1 MKKTIP
7 FTTISKN
14 NNNNNNKILGTKFNQ
29 EGESPVLPAL

>member
-7 FTTISKN
+7 FTTVSK
-14 NNNNNNKILGTKFNQ
+14 NNNNNNKILGTKLNQ